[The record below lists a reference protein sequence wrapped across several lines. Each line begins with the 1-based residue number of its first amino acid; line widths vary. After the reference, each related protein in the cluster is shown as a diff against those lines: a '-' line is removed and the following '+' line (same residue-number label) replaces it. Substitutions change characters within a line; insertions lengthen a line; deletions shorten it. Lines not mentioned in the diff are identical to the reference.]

1 MSFRSD
7 FRELLRFEDQAEK
20 CLKCGLCLYYC
31 PVFREEHDES
41 LVARGRNKLITELL
55 SRQVDLTKE
64 FDGNLGLCLACKRC
78 SMFCPAGIHADQ
90 IMLALRAD
98 LVRERGLSLPK
109 KAAYRWLIPYRQRFA
124 RLLKLAAK
132 FQWFL
137 PAYEGDFKRLPLFL
151 SPLGKGRYVPHIAS
165 TSLIDQVPSV
175 VPPPPGTQVKMRV
188 GFFVGCVFNF
198 IWPEIGKSIIN
209 FLVKNGIEVVIPKEQ
224 GCCGMPISGA
234 GDFETAR
241 FLADN
246 TVSVFSDLDF
256 VVTGCATCSSA
267 LKHYQ
272 IYLADTEERVK
283 SYGEFTAKVRD
294 LTEFLVDD
302 LKLPVSA
309 YGTRHGE
316 SLRITYHDPCHLAR
330 YQNIVKQPRK
340 ILNSIGGLEFVEM
353 EGADDCC
360 GMGGAFSI
368 YHYQLSQTIADRK
381 IKSTKKTNADIV
393 VTTCPGCMIQLQ
405 DSLLRHKMPQKVLH
419 LAQLL
424 NGEP

>member
-1 MSFRSD
+1 LSFRGD
-7 FRELLRFEDQAEK
+7 FRELMRFEDQAEK
-20 CLKCGLCLYYC
+20 CLKCGLCLYFC
-31 PVFREEHDES
+31 PVYREEHDEF
-41 LVARGRNKLITELL
+41 LGARGRNKIITEL
-55 SRQVDLTKE
+55 VNGEADFTKE
-64 FDGNLGLCLACKRC
+64 FDANLSLCLACKRC
-78 SMFCPAGIHADQ
+78 SMFCPAGIQADQ
-90 IMLALRAD
+90 LMLALRAD

-151 SPLGKGRYVPHIAS
+151 SPLGGGRYVPDIS
-165 TSLIDQVPSV
+165 SVSLIEQVPNV
-175 VPPPPGTQVKMRV
+175 VSPPPGTEVKMRV
-188 GFFVGCVFNF
+188 GFFVGCIFNF
-198 IWPEIGKSIIN
+198 IWPGIGKSIIN
-209 FLVKNGIEVVIPKEQ
+209 FLAKNGVEVVIPKEQ

-241 FLADN
+241 NLADN

-272 IYLADTEERVK
+272 IYLADTEGRVK
-283 SYGEFTAKVRD
+283 SYGEFTTKVRD

-302 LKLPVSA
+302 LRLEESA
-309 YGTRHGE
+309 YGTRRRKG
-316 SLRITYHDPCHLAR
+316 LRVTYHDPCHLAR

-340 ILNSIGGLEFVEM
+340 ILKSINGLEFAEM

-368 YHYQLSQTIADRK
+368 YHYQLSQKIADHK
-381 IKSTKKTNADIV
+381 IESIKKTNADIV

-405 DSLLRHKMPQKVLH
+405 DGLLRHKMPQKVLH

-424 NGEP
+424 DEEI